1 MNFSQ
6 LGLCPAI
13 LSALAARGYAQPTPI
28 QARAIPPALAGRDIL
43 GAAATGTGKTAAFVL
58 PILQRLG
65 ELSRSGSAPRALI
78 LVPTR
83 ELACQVHQDAVAYA
97 ADLPLRCLSI
107 YGGVGL
113 PAQIDALR
121 RGVDLLVATPGR
133 LLDHLARRTIDLNR
147 IEHLVLDEADRM
159 LDLGFLPALKRIL
172 AALPRRR
179 QTALYSATFPAAVEA
194 LAHGLLTDPER
205 IAIGATNRAAT
216 TIEQRMYRVADGAKT
231 ARLLELVAQSPGP
244 TLIFTRTKRGAD
256 RLARKLQQ
264 EGRQAAALH
273 GDKSQAARQRALLG
287 FRSGELPILVA
298 TDLAARGIDIT
309 ELPLV
314 INHDLPDVAA
324 DYVHRIGRTGR
335 AGSRGRAWSL
345 LTRDDQ
351 ARLRAIEVLL
361 GSAIPIE
368 GCFGAERPAPQPQPP
383 STARRRPIGEA
394 PVSGTRPGREVTARG
409 RDQQS
414 PRAAAPGQRRRR
426 V

>member
-1 MNFSQ
+1 MTFSQ

-65 ELSRSGSAPRALI
+65 EYAPSSAAPRALI
-78 LVPTR
+78 LAPTR
-83 ELACQVHQDAVAYA
+83 ELAGQVRQDAAAYA
-97 ADLPLRCLSI
+97 AGLSVRSLAI
-107 YGGVGL
+107 YGGVGIE
-113 PAQIDALR
+113 PQIKALR
-121 RGVDLLVATPGR
+121 QGVDLLVATPGR
-133 LLDHLARRTIDLNR
+133 LLDHLARRTIDLGR
-147 IEHLVLDEADRM
+147 IEHVVLDEADRM

-172 AALPRRR
+172 AVLPRRR
-179 QTALYSATFPAAVEA
+179 QTALYSATFPVEVHA
-194 LAHGLLTDPER
+194 LANGLLSNPER
-205 IAIGATNRAAT
+205 IAIGASNRAAT
-216 TIEQRMYRVADGAKT
+216 TVEQRMFRVADGAKT
-231 ARLLELVAQSPGP
+231 MRLLELLAMSPGP

-256 RLARKLQQ
+256 RLARKLQH
-264 EGRQAAALH
+264 EGRQAMAIH

-287 FRSGELPILVA
+287 FRTGELPILVA
-298 TDLAARGIDIT
+298 TDLAARGIDIA

-351 ARLRAIEVLL
+351 ARLRAIEALV
-361 GSAIPIE
+361 GCAIPVE
-368 GCFGAERPAPQPQPP
+368 GCFGAERAAPLPQPP
-383 STARRRPIGEA
+383 TTPRGAPMARA
-394 PVSGTRPGREVTARG
+394 PAAGAQHTRARTARG
-409 RDQQS
+409 QNERRQ
-414 PRAAAPGQRRRR
+414 RPGTPARQRT
-426 V
+426 